1 MKVTAVMFALVAVVT
16 AANKTPGLRSAERE
30 LQAEVD
36 LVDSEEELNDDQ
48 DDMTLANN
56 TWYVL
61 SKEALRDEDMLR
73 LGDDDAVLYD
83 DEKLGVTLSDDG
95 FAYDDEAYDDDG
107 DYGDDE
113 YEEDEG
119 TRV

>member
-1 MKVTAVMFALVAVVT
+1 MKFTAVMLALVAVLT
-16 AANKTPGLRSAERE
+16 AANKTPMLRSAERE
-30 LQAEVD
+30 LQADVD

-56 TWYVL
+56 AWDGL
-61 SKEALRDEDMLR
+61 GMAALRDEDMLR

-83 DEKLGVTLSDDG
+83 DDQLGKTLNDDG
-95 FAYDDEAYDDDG
+95 IAYDDEAYDDDG

-119 TRV
+119 TRA